1 MKWGKGSFRLHHLD
15 ALHFS
20 HMLERVMTD
29 SPVKNRQPLIPDW
42 RLLSSRLVYENR
54 WMKLREDQ
62 VITPAGGEGIY
73 GWLEL
78 PDAVVVLAIT
88 EEQEVVVVGQARYPV
103 HEYSWELVEGAIEEG
118 ETPLDAAVR
127 ELKEEAGLTSN
138 CIRPLGP
145 PFHIANTRTDEVA
158 HVFLATDLE
167 FGAPHPEETEVLEI
181 KKMPVQDVY
190 EMIDNGSI
198 RDSLTIIALLRYRAL
213 ISG

>member
-1 MKWGKGSFRLHHLD
+1 MNGSTCSFRSHSLY

-20 HMLERVMTD
+20 HILERVMTD
-29 SPVKNRQPLIPDW
+29 SPVKNRLPDW
-42 RLLSSRLVYENR
+42 QLLSSRLVYENR

-78 PDAVVVLAIT
+78 PDAVVVLAVT

-118 ETPLDAAVR
+118 ETPLEAAVR
-127 ELKEEAGLTSN
+127 ELKEEAGLTSH
-138 CIRPLGP
+138 CLRPLGP

-158 HVFLATDLE
+158 HVFLATELE
-167 FGAPHPEETEVLEI
+167 FGTPQPEETEVLEV

-213 ISG
+213 MSR